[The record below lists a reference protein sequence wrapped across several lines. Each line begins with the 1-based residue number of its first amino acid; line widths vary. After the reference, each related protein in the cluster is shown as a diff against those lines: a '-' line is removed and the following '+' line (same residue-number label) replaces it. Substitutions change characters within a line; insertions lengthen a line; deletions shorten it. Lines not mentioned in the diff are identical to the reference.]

1 MLGNVIQIKSRTAIC
16 VNVSLKIKKIHLCKN
31 DCVWNP
37 SIRFCKID
45 EYLKSIIIDS
55 ILTCDKVIEKVTFRT
70 TTQQKLHQYFLTIKK
85 QTAKWINSIF
95 YYFYYRIRHGWKQKQ
110 TLSYYHKRNILKEI
124 DMNNII
130 QKWIVMIN

>member
-37 SIRFCKID
+37 SIRFCKTD

-55 ILTCDKVIEKVTFRT
+55 VLTCDKVIEKVTKSYNNPTKATPIFFNDKKT
-70 TTQQKLHQYFLTIKK
+70 NCKMDKFYILLFLLPDKTWMKTKTDI
-85 QTAKWINSIF
+85 I
-95 YYFYYRIRHGWKQKQ
+95 
-110 TLSYYHKRNILKEI
+110 ILP
-124 DMNNII
+124 
-130 QKWIVMIN
+130 